1 MVRSEGGLAE
11 RLRAAISPVVAGMG
25 FRLVRV
31 RFVTGG
37 RPRVQVM
44 AERADGSM
52 TVEDCASLSQALS
65 AVLDVE
71 DPIHGEYTLE
81 VSSPGIDRPLTS
93 LEDFARFAGRAAR
106 AELKGLKDGRRR
118 FRGVLRGIEGQDV
131 LIEEEGGAIV
141 RLPFPAIEEAKL
153 VLTDELVAE
162 SLKKERRAKR
172 AQDDAPDAAS

>member
-1 MVRSEGGLAE
+1 LVRSEGGLAE

>member
-1 MVRSEGGLAE
+1 LVRSEGGLAE

-93 LEDFARFAGRAAR
+93 LEDFARFAGRTAR

>member
-1 MVRSEGGLAE
+1 
-11 RLRAAISPVVAGMG
+11 
-25 FRLVRV
+25 
-31 RFVTGG
+31 
-37 RPRVQVM
+37 M